1 MVTNR
6 RQVRQRQSPPRRPV
20 RPEPS
25 KVLRPRREKRS
36 ARQVAAAPYDHS
48 RSAPRRRD
56 QRTSNLRGPRD
67 SFVLGRWP
75 SRVAHLREQY
85 NRWGRSF
92 RRSRILDGNG
102 LRESSKV
109 LLGKNTRTNSL
120 AVVVAEDIGAGEVLG
135 QYLGGIEH
143 VSASR
148 SGRPRNRGYRLVL
161 KTQPERP
168 SLSIRAAINAEKIG
182 GLMRFVNHSCAP
194 VAKFVEVANVRRTTV
209 VVATTEEIRRGEEV
223 TVDYGDDRWFICRCG
238 LEGCGHRDIQGEEDS

>member
-1 MVTNR
+1 MNLYCNVNCCLY
-6 RQVRQRQSPPRRPV
+6 
-20 RPEPS
+20 EG
-25 KVLRPRREKRS
+25 LR
-36 ARQVAAAPYDHS
+36 
-48 RSAPRRRD
+48 
-56 QRTSNLRGPRD
+56 
-67 SFVLGRWP
+67 
-75 SRVAHLREQY
+75 
-85 NRWGRSF
+85 
-92 RRSRILDGNG
+92 GNG

-120 AVVVAEDIGAGEVLG
+120 AVVIAEDIGAGEVLG

-238 LEGCGHRDIQGEEDS
+238 LEGCGHRDI